1 MRRFDNACLA
11 GAVCL
16 ATIQCGNV
24 RFSLIEAVLF
34 DKDGTLADSQAFLR
48 SVGQKRS
55 RLIDAQI
62 PGVQEPLLMAFG
74 LDGDRLNPAGLL
86 AVGSRR
92 ENEIAAAAYVAET
105 GRDWIEALRLVQS
118 AFVEADR
125 VFQRKADSTPLFQGA
140 REVLQ
145 ALATA
150 GLKIGVVSA
159 DTTENVS
166 DFVARYEL
174 EAWIQVA
181 LGIDQGP
188 GKPDP
193 TVFYQACTALGVA
206 PERVLVIGDSEA
218 DIEMAKAAK
227 AAGCVAVTWGWT
239 QRAALRQADV
249 SIASF
254 SDIHLLE

>member
-1 MRRFDNACLA
+1 M
-11 GAVCL
+11 V
-16 ATIQCGNV
+16 TIQCGNV
-24 RFSLIEAVLF
+24 QFPSIEAVLF
-34 DKDGTLADSQAFLR
+34 DKDGTLADSHAFLR
-48 SVGQKRS
+48 SLGQKRS
-55 RLIDAQI
+55 RVIDARI

-86 AVGSRR
+86 AVGTRL

-105 GRDWIEALRLVQS
+105 GRDWIEAMTLVRS

-125 VFQRKADSTPLFQGA
+125 VFQRKADNTPLFAGA
-140 REVLQ
+140 GDVLQ
-145 ALATA
+145 ALSIA
-150 GLKIGVVSA
+150 GLKVGIVSA

-174 EAWIQVA
+174 KAWIQVA

-193 TVFYQACTALGVA
+193 TVFYQACAALNVP
-206 PERVLVIGDSEA
+206 PERVLSIGDSAA
-218 DIEMAKAAK
+218 DIEMAKAAN

-239 QRAALRQADV
+239 QRERLRQADV

-254 SDIHLLE
+254 LDIQILK